1 MYVFVYMYIQTY
13 IYVSLSLSRSLS
25 LSLSLYIYIYIQHI
39 HEDGCRAVSLPAPQD
54 PGMRRRRF
62 SSCEITDDNNTVNNG
77 DHDNDNLNR
86 NNGYLPNYNYLK
98 V

>member
-1 MYVFVYMYIQTY
+1 MQGGI
-13 IYVSLSLSRSLS
+13 IARPSGSRNA
-25 LSLSLYIYIYIQHI
+25 Q
-39 HEDGCRAVSLPAPQD
+39 E
-54 PGMRRRRF
+54 
-62 SSCEITDDNNTVNNG
+62 EILKLRDHTDDNNTVNND